1 MRKDQTLFAVGPR
14 EHPHSCATLL
24 GTHGDKPQGW
34 HGSWQQP
41 VAGVR
46 AEREGETG
54 GFPLIIYSLSLAEQ
68 AMNCA
73 KLSSSSVPFE
83 ASGCLS
89 KQLPSAHRHQSWR
102 RGGELS
108 MASAHW
114 PPGRARAIQS
124 GDGPRGLSPPAEP
137 WVPGGSGKMMAKGTG
152 YAPCL
157 ARGAVRPLKAL
168 VMRCF
173 TMHRTSRRPAGE
185 RLL

>member
-14 EHPHSCATLL
+14 EHPRSCATLL

-108 MASAHW
+108 MASAQW

-124 GDGPRGLSPPAEP
+124 GDGPRGLPPPAEP

>member
-14 EHPHSCATLL
+14 EHPRSCATLL

-102 RGGELS
+102 RGGS
-108 MASAHW
+108 SAW
-114 PPGRARAIQS
+114 PLHIGPQGEPGLYRVVTAP
-124 GDGPRGLSPPAEP
+124 GDCPLLLSPGC
-137 WVPGGSGKMMAKGTG
+137 PGGV
-152 YAPCL
+152 
-157 ARGAVRPLKAL
+157 AR
-168 VMRCF
+168 
-173 TMHRTSRRPAGE
+173 
-185 RLL
+185 